1 MRKPYRKSIMKYRS
15 RKPGKYG
22 MEVLGLS
29 LFPFSENKNMAG
41 TSVSVPTDI
50 SVNCKPLRWASTCSN
65 NNNNNNN
72 NNQPL
77 C

>member
-1 MRKPYRKSIMKYRS
+1 MKLRKAEKFD
-15 RKPGKYG
+15 

-50 SVNCKPLRWASTCSN
+50 SVNCKPLRWAGTCN
-65 NNNNNNN
+65 D
-72 NNQPL
+72 NQPPCL
-77 C
+77 KIHWNKTFARKIAQK